1 MFTRPF
7 PSALASTCS
16 SFLVSLCVLVVLL
29 SAPADAQSKK
39 KRQAAPAEPKTLL
52 EAEVALA
59 QEKGVYLILRPAA
72 KELTVRSRGLALEKV
87 ALEKVAF
94 MRYHS
99 TLGER
104 GHTQAKLPLALVVA
118 ESVEGDHRKVIA
130 PVELKPYPEEGEEE
144 EATPIQVTSGP
155 SDVMPAPPTTYTI
168 ALDGGWKL
176 LVTQN
181 PPEQTWRGRLLYTL
195 KDGWYRLRGR
205 PTEQADLL
213 VFGAKPEDAQRIYH
227 LFQAGVRILLDPS

>member
-1 MFTRPF
+1 MSTRPF
-7 PSALASTCS
+7 RSALASTFS
-16 SFLVSLCVLVVLL
+16 SSLALLCALLVLT
-29 SAPADAQSKK
+29 SAATEAQAKK
-39 KRQAAPAEPKTLL
+39 KRQAAPTEPKTLL

-72 KELTVRSRGLALEKV
+72 KELTVRSRGLALETMK
-87 ALEKVAF
+87 LEKVSF
-94 MRYHS
+94 MRYHAS
-99 TLGER
+99 LGER
-104 GHTQAKLPLALVVA
+104 GDAQAKLPLALVVA

-155 SDVMPAPPTTYTI
+155 GEVMPAPPTTYTI
-168 ALDGGWKL
+168 ALESGWKL

-205 PTEQADLL
+205 PTEQADLV
-213 VFGAKPEDAQRIYH
+213 VFGAKAEDAQRLYH